1 MGMLRHLLPHWR
13 RLFSASF
20 RTVAAAPTSGAEHAA
35 PILPKSRTIV
45 ASPLL
50 ATVVDALLYAAAVLM
65 GFLNMLVV
73 MTYNPGLLAAV
84 VIGEVA
90 GLLAWSAASR
100 GKRGRNLG
108 GGDGTAS
115 APVSHGDGDADVE
128 IGSSACH

>member
-13 RLFSASF
+13 RLLAASC
-20 RTVAAAPTSGAEHAA
+20 RTASAAPTSGAEHVA
-35 PILPKSRTIV
+35 PILPKSRTIT

-50 ATVVDALLYAAAVLM
+50 LTVVDALLYAAAVLM

-73 MTYNPGLLAAV
+73 MTYNPGLLFAV

-90 GLLAWSAASR
+90 GLLTWSAASR
-100 GKRGRNLG
+100 SKRSNALAR
-108 GGDGTAS
+108 DGTARS
-115 APVSHGDGDADVE
+115 PDPHGDGYADIE